1 MTAVLA
7 GSRVEASRFIDRWL
21 SMWNGD
27 LALAWEIIAP
37 ELTIHLPQ
45 VGMPPES
52 TVHDPQS
59 MAGWI
64 GLFRSSYS
72 SATFACELGPFVDGE
87 HLISRFRFTGVWIGG
102 RPAIAT
108 APPGTEVNFAGV
120 DILRLE
126 RGRVAEYWLTDDQL
140 DLYGQLGAVRD

>member
-1 MTAVLA
+1 GGAVDRYGHLPRPYRLAARRGRPPGHHGRRGHPAGGRRAHRGVLDAGGRGMTAVLA
-7 GSRVEASRFIDRWL
+7 GSRVKAGRVIDRWL
-21 SMWNGD
+21 TMWNGD

-72 SATFACELGPFVDGE
+72 TATFTCELGPFVDGE
-87 HLISRFRFTGVWIGG
+87 HLISRFRFTG
-102 RPAIAT
+102 T
-108 APPGTEVNFAGV
+108 
-120 DILRLE
+120 
-126 RGRVAEYWLTDDQL
+126 
-140 DLYGQLGAVRD
+140 